1 MRILFVND
9 FAPDPLAG
17 HGGGRIVYHYARE
30 MGARGHAVAHACVV
44 RPGECAALDRLQAE
58 GQAAYPA
65 WVSRAPLRRL
75 GRLLLS
81 LGLPLEYA
89 FCHSVGLAAA
99 VARAVA
105 EFRPTVIHATQPH
118 CLEAALD
125 ALARLPDADRPVV
138 VAHAIDVVSKLRLR
152 QAAAAEGLRG
162 WPARRALALA
172 APREL
177 RLYRRAQAVVCHSAS
192 DRAFLRAFLPAE
204 LPIAVIPVWFEGW
217 DAARGLAQPAREGPF
232 EYDALYVGNS
242 RDPRTVEALD
252 WFFGQVHPALV
263 NQLGA
268 HPAIALA
275 GVYPDAPIPHCVSPD
290 VTCLDYVSDVSP
302 LYNKSAMFIAPLQ
315 SGGGIHVKILNAFA
329 RGCPVVMTSAA
340 NDGIG
345 AEDGVQALIADD
357 PPGFAA
363 RMARLRAEP
372 ALGRR
377 LAEAGQRWVANYVK
391 DGFQPLED
399 LYRSLAERRPPKS
412 PQRGDVGQH
421 DHRPPA
427 GSQPAGG

>member
-9 FAPDPLAG
+9 FVPDSLAG
-17 HGGGRIVYHYARE
+17 HGGGRIMYHYARE
-30 MGARGHAVAHACVV
+30 MQARGHAVAHVCVV
-44 RPGECAALDRLQAE
+44 RPTEHAALARLRADDQAV
-58 GQAAYPA
+58 YPVQ
-65 WVSRAPLRRL
+65 VSQSPLRRL
-75 GRLLLS
+75 RRLLLS
-81 LGLPLEYA
+81 LGLPIEYA
-89 FCHSVGLAAA
+89 FCRSVRLAAA
-99 VARAVA
+99 VSRAVA
-105 EFRPTVIHATQPH
+105 DFQPLVIHATQPH
-118 CLEAALD
+118 CLEAVFD
-125 ALARLPDADRPVV
+125 ALAHGPATSRPPAV

-152 QAAAAEGLRG
+152 QAVIGG
-162 WPARRALALA
+162 WSARRALALA

-177 RLYRRAQAVVCHSAS
+177 RLYRRAGAVVCHSAS

-204 LPIAVIPVWFEGW
+204 LPIAVLPVWFEGW
-217 DAARGLAQPAREGPF
+217 GAARGLAQPAREGPF

-363 RMARLRAEP
+363 RMARLLAEP
-372 ALGRR
+372 GLSRR
-377 LAEAGQRWVANYVK
+377 LAAAGWRWVASYVK
-391 DGFQPLED
+391 EGFQPLED
-399 LYRSLAERRPPKS
+399 LFRSLVAHCAS
-412 PQRGDVGQH
+412 
-421 DHRPPA
+421 
-427 GSQPAGG
+427 

>member
-9 FAPDPLAG
+9 FVPDSLAG
-17 HGGGRIVYHYARE
+17 HGGGRIMYHYARE
-30 MGARGHAVAHACVV
+30 MQARGHAVAHVCVV
-44 RPGECAALDRLQAE
+44 RPTEHAALARLRADDQAV
-58 GQAAYPA
+58 YPVQ
-65 WVSRAPLRRL
+65 VSQSPLRRL
-75 GRLLLS
+75 RRLLLS
-81 LGLPLEYA
+81 LGLPIEYA
-89 FCHSVGLAAA
+89 FCRSVGLAAA
-99 VARAVA
+99 VGQAVA
-105 EFRPTVIHATQPH
+105 EFQPAVVHATQPH
-118 CLEAALD
+118 CLEAVFD
-125 ALARLPDADRPVV
+125 ALAHGPATSRPPAV

-152 QAAAAEGLRG
+152 QAVIGG
-162 WPARRALALA
+162 WSARRALALA

-177 RLYRRAQAVVCHSAS
+177 RLYRRAGAVVCHSAS

-204 LPIAVIPVWFEGW
+204 LPIAVLPVWFEGW
-217 DAARGLAQPAREGPF
+217 GAARGLAQPAREGPF

-363 RMARLRAEP
+363 RMARLLAEP
-372 ALGRR
+372 RLSRC
-377 LAEAGQRWVANYVK
+377 LAEAGWRWVADYVK

-399 LYRSLAERRPPKS
+399 LYYSLAERCSHASR
-412 PQRGDVGQH
+412 QWGD
-421 DHRPPA
+421 
-427 GSQPAGG
+427 